1 MLSGPEVI
9 LLNLLDTQ
17 IRVPDYSLIDFQIVQ
32 VFEIQLQNVYV
43 VDCNTPPYIQKVDC
57 VLHFYFS
64 LIQDKWPQP
73 SANERNFQSPHY
85 HNNNLCYPLNQRAY
99 GCESAFGK
107 PWNNIGCPCQN
118 EQSRRWETRV

>member
-64 LIQDKWPQP
+64 LIQI
-73 SANERNFQSPHY
+73 NGL
-85 HNNNLCYPLNQRAY
+85 NLQRM
-99 GCESAFGK
+99 K
-107 PWNNIGCPCQN
+107 
-118 EQSRRWETRV
+118 ETFNHRIIITTTFVTH